1 MPADWSPAQRILH
14 WATAVLVVGGFA
26 IAFVMVALPLS
37 ALLLKF
43 TLYQAHKSIGLLVLL
58 LVLARLALRL
68 GHGRP
73 LPETMPRWQLHAASL
88 GHGALYALLLVV
100 PVLGYCV
107 ASTASLRV
115 PTRFLGLITL
125 PDPIGRDPALFAI
138 LRPLHK
144 TFAIA
149 LIVLAAGHAA
159 MAVLH
164 HLRGRA
170 VLRRMWFGG
179 RHVPSRPGGGGE
191 GEGEA
196 GDAPLRR

>member
-1 MPADWSPAQRILH
+1 MPADWSVAQRVLH

-26 IAFVMVALPLS
+26 IAFVMVALPLN

-43 TLYQAHKSIGLLVLL
+43 TLYQVHKSIGLLVLL
-58 LVLARLALRL
+58 LVLARLALRI
-68 GHGRP
+68 GRGRP
-73 LPETMPRWQLHAASL
+73 VPEPMPRWQLYAASL
-88 GHGALYALLLVV
+88 GHGVLYALLLVV

-107 ASTASLRV
+107 ASTASLRI

-125 PDPIGRDPALFAI
+125 PDPIGRDPTLFAI
-138 LRPLHK
+138 LRPLHQ
-144 TFAIA
+144 TLAII

-164 HLRGRA
+164 HLRGRM
-170 VLRRMWFGG
+170 VLRQMWFGG
-179 RHVPSRPGGGGE
+179 RRVPSPLSGGGE
-191 GEGEA
+191 GQGEV